1 MRNKPFFCLCFFS
14 LYFVLHHLKKTNRK
28 RRWLSKNML
37 LANLLARAL
46 LTKKPEDSGYEIGY
60 SALVTNGKK
69 LFFFSSTHDRMW
81 ARCLSLISSIKTCY
95 IILIQHL
102 NHLCSEWGMS
112 FYIYTWSQRRG
123 CFQLPTFI
131 ISIFRLWRCFWW
143 LSYFWGRCNEYSVI
157 TFILP
162 RTVYWTQ

>member
-1 MRNKPFFCLCFFS
+1 MRNKPFFCLCFLS

-112 FYIYTWSQRRG
+112 FFYLYLIPKTRMFSAAN
-123 CFQLPTFI
+123 I
-131 ISIFRLWRCFWW
+131 H
-143 LSYFWGRCNEYSVI
+143 YFNFSTLKMLLVTKLFLGPVQWV
-157 TFILP
+157 
-162 RTVYWTQ
+162 